1 MESKVGREDRVARKQ
16 DEKQSN
22 LSLEC
27 IKYIMLGKWDGVNVK
42 RKTEVNITNLNC
54 ISLLAA

>member
-1 MESKVGREDRVARKQ
+1 
-16 DEKQSN
+16 
-22 LSLEC
+22 
-27 IKYIMLGKWDGVNVK
+27 MLGKWDGVNVK